1 MALEIIE
8 ISPEEIQRFHSLAN
22 PENRQ
27 TEQDAVVAPPNNAS
41 IQNLPLTGGNT
52 ARNDGDEIVEPQVDV
67 ADGDANDDAH
77 HAGSALNG
85 KCFTQRYGIG
95 FIPASPSISRPLTP
109 HFSQCSI
116 DCQSTTKNYH
126 WRHDLCCHHH
136 NSLDPPNYYHVVPPW
151 CLLMISTINQPTDN

>member
-85 KCFTQRYGIG
+85 SVSPKDMGSDSYPPVLQYRDLLPHISANVQLIVSLQQRIIIG
-95 FIPASPSISRPLTP
+95 GMIFAVII
-109 HFSQCSI
+109 I
-116 DCQSTTKNYH
+116 I
-126 WRHDLCCHHH
+126 
-136 NSLDPPNYYHVVPPW
+136 
-151 CLLMISTINQPTDN
+151 LLILQIIITLYLHGVF